1 MVVKYTNIGQIPKN
15 VIFSLDNDT
24 LNIKGKY
31 SNIDISISG
40 LKLVIS
46 KKNDLIL
53 YYKSSLLKDINV
65 IVAKIKNALI
75 GVSYLFKV
83 KLSIVG
89 VGYRFSLNDNTL
101 SMRVGYNHLVDVT
114 IKENII
120 CKVMNSTEIILLSND
135 LQNLVLFCSNIRN
148 LKKPE
153 VYKGKGIRFST
164 EIIRLKKPQM
174 K

>member
-75 GVSYLFKV
+75 GV
-83 KLSIVG
+83 
-89 VGYRFSLNDNTL
+89 
-101 SMRVGYNHLVDVT
+101 
-114 IKENII
+114 
-120 CKVMNSTEIILLSND
+120 
-135 LQNLVLFCSNIRN
+135 
-148 LKKPE
+148 
-153 VYKGKGIRFST
+153 
-164 EIIRLKKPQM
+164 
-174 K
+174 

>member
-15 VIFSLDNDT
+15 VIFSLNNDI

-46 KKNDLIL
+46 NKNDLIV
-53 YYKSSLLKDINV
+53 YYNSSLSKNINV
-65 IVAKIKNALI
+65 IISKIKNALI

-89 VGYRFSLNDNTL
+89 VGYRFSLNDNII
-101 SMRVGYNHLVDVT
+101 SMRIGYNHSVNVP
-114 IKENII
+114 
-120 CKVMNSTEIILLSND
+120 
-135 LQNLVLFCSNIRN
+135 
-148 LKKPE
+148 LKK
-153 VYKGKGIRFST
+153 I
-164 EIIRLKKPQM
+164 
-174 K
+174 